1 MRYLALDLG
10 DRRIGVALSDPTG
23 LLARPFM
30 TLRRAS
36 RVEDFTR
43 LNALVA
49 EQQVGT
55 VVVGLPLNLDGS
67 DSQQTAWVRDYS
79 AALAAALPVPVELWD
94 ERLTSVEAT
103 ERLRERG
110 RRALSPGELDAA
122 AAAVILQSYLDARRT
137 PPAAAQHPSHREG

>member
-36 RVEDFTR
+36 RAEDFTR

-79 AALAAALPVPVELWD
+79 AALAAALPVPVLLWD
-94 ERLTSVEAT
+94 ERLTSVEAA
-103 ERLRERG
+103 ERLRARG
-110 RRALSPGELDAA
+110 KRPARQELDAA
-122 AAAVILQSYLDARRT
+122 AAAVILQSYLDART
-137 PPAAAQHPSHREG
+137 PPPAAQHPPHREG

>member
-36 RVEDFTR
+36 RVEDFAR
-43 LNALVA
+43 IGALVA
-49 EQQVGT
+49 EQQVAT

-79 AALAAALPVPVELWD
+79 AALAAALPVPVLLWD
-94 ERLTSVEAT
+94 ERLTSVEAA
-103 ERLRERG
+103 ERLRARG
-110 RRALSPGELDAA
+110 KRPARQELDAA
-122 AAAVILQSYLDARRT
+122 AAAVILQSYLEA
-137 PPAAAQHPSHREG
+137 HRHRSDTAG

>member
-10 DRRIGVALSDPTG
+10 DRRIGLALSDPTG

-36 RVEDFTR
+36 RAEDFAR

-67 DSQQTAWVRDYS
+67 DSPQTAWVRDYS

-110 RRALSPGELDAA
+110 RRPLRPGELDAA
-122 AAAVILQSYLDARRT
+122 AAAIILQSYLDART
-137 PPAAAQHPSHREG
+137 APPAAQHPPHREG